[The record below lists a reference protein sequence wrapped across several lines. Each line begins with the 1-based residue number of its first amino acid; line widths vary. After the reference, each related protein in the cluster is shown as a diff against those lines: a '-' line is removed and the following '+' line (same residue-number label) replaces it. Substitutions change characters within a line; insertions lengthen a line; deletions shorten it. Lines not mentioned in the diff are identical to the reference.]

1 MQLYKRINLDLI
13 STDLNKLK
21 IYINYNKIFMF
32 DLHEILK
39 LLEYSSKGYL
49 VTYYS
54 KHNILL
60 DNNYTNYPGINLIL
74 NKSRKLYSK
83 EILEIINN
91 ELQTYNLISN
101 KQNKEVTLIN
111 KEVTLINKDTKENRI
126 IKEIVKYFGDKYIY
140 KTQYHIDKYYID
152 LVFTRTNGCDIFVE
166 IDEGY
171 HKYQQENDIQR
182 QNNIMKTHN
191 CKFFRITPDDASFNL
206 NTTLRSL
213 KNVLIIDDI

>member
-1 MQLYKRINLDLI
+1 MIYDNFMQLYKRINLDLI
-13 STDLNKLK
+13 SKDLNKLK
-21 IYINYNKIFMF
+21 IYINCNNKFMF
-32 DLHEILK
+32 DLHEISK

-49 VTYYS
+49 IKYYG

-60 DNNYTNYPGINLIL
+60 NNNYTNYPGINLIL

-83 EILEIINN
+83 EILEIIND
-91 ELQTYNLISN
+91 ELQTYNSI
-101 KQNKEVTLIN
+101 TLI
-111 KEVTLINKDTKENRI
+111 KKDTTVIKKDTKENRI

-152 LVFTRTNGCDIFVE
+152 LVLTRTNGCDIFVE
-166 IDEGY
+166 IDEGH

-182 QNNIMKTHN
+182 QNIIMKTHN

-206 NTTLRSL
+206 NTTLRTL
-213 KNVLIIDDI
+213 ENILIINDI